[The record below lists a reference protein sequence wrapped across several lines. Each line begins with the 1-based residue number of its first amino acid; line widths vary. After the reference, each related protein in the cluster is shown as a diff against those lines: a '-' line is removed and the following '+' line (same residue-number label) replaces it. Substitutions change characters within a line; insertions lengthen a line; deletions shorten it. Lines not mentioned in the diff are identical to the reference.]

1 MPDPGDPSVS
11 APATGTRTSDYDYLL
26 PPALIAQRP
35 LPQRS
40 ASRLLW
46 LPGDAPPRE
55 MGVRQLPQLLAP
67 GDLLVV
73 NQTRVLPARLRAR
86 KPSGGKVEILMEE
99 TDAAGE
105 GLALLRFSKPPAP
118 GSLLHLLAPGSDSP
132 ASNAPSAEVLGREG
146 DAWRL
151 RLSAPLRQ
159 LAPKYGSVPLPP
171 YVRRPA
177 GEDDRSRYQ
186 TLFASPDSGA
196 SAAAPTAGLH
206 FDEAL
211 LQALRERGVEVA
223 RLCLQVGLGTFLP
236 VRVEDPAAHRMHAES
251 YVLEPDC
258 VEQMRQ
264 ARQRGG
270 RLVAV
275 GTTVVRALE
284 AARREIG
291 TDDMGLPLAGS
302 GRTAL
307 FLRPGEAGFCM
318 DLLLTNFH
326 APRSTLLMLVA
337 AFGGYHRLMA
347 AYRQAVARGMRFL
360 SYGDCMLLER
370 AHDR

>member
-1 MPDPGDPSVS
+1 M
-11 APATGTRTSDYDYLL
+11 
-26 PPALIAQRP
+26 
-35 LPQRS
+35 
-40 ASRLLW
+40 
-46 LPGDAPPRE
+46 
-55 MGVRQLPQLLAP
+55 
-67 GDLLVV
+67 
-73 NQTRVLPARLRAR
+73 
-86 KPSGGKVEILMEE
+86 
-99 TDAAGE
+99 
-105 GLALLRFSKPPAP
+105 
-118 GSLLHLLAPGSDSP
+118 
-132 ASNAPSAEVLGREG
+132 LGREG

-151 RLSAPLRQ
+151 RLSAPLQQ

-186 TLFASPDSGA
+186 TLFADARSGA

-206 FDEAL
+206 FDQPL
-211 LQALRERGVEVA
+211 LQALRERGVQVA

-236 VRVEDPAAHRMHAES
+236 VRAEDPAAHRMHAES
-251 YVLEPDC
+251 YLLEPDC
-258 VEQMRQ
+258 VQQMRQ
-264 ARQRGG
+264 ARRRGG

-284 AARREIG
+284 AARREVG
-291 TDDMGLPLAGS
+291 ADELGLPLAGS
-302 GRTAL
+302 GRTEL
-307 FLRPGEAGFCM
+307 FLRPGGGGDFCVDM
-318 DLLLTNFH
+318 LLTNFH

-370 AHDR
+370 ADDR